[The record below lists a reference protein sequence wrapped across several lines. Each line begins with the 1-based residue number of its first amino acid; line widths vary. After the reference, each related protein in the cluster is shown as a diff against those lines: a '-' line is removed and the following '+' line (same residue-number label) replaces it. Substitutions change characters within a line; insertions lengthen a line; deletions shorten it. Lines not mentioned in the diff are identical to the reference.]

1 MGACLGKQKPAQEPT
16 LTTSYQ
22 QQEDVVQPS
31 TSTLPSPSPQ
41 KNTADTLSKHH
52 EHVQQP
58 LIQQQDDLRLKF
70 QPQVSP
76 KLKPVHKKN
85 LD

>member
-1 MGACLGKQKPAQEPT
+1 MGACLGKQKPAQEPVP
-16 LTTSYQ
+16 TTSYQ
-22 QQEDVVQPS
+22 QQVDVVQPS
-31 TSTLPSPSPQ
+31 SAPSPQ
-41 KNTADTLSKHH
+41 PQKNIVDTFSKQP

-70 QPQVSP
+70 QPQASP
-76 KLKPVHKKN
+76 KLKSVHKSN

>member
-16 LTTSYQ
+16 LTSSYQ
-22 QQEDVVQPS
+22 QHVDVVHPS
-31 TSTLPSPSPQ
+31 TSPSPSPQ